1 MKIINTKITLPEGA
15 FDVDLEI
22 FDNSDLPQLK
32 HIYQKWVD
40 LSDSLQEIGGRRINL
55 PEALSEAIFCINF
68 NAGRL
73 NESISKANTSFDC
86 YQINTKKRIQV
97 KACSVSND
105 LTSFG
110 PSSVWDELYFVHFFP
125 NKKYDGSYSIFK
137 IENDLIY
144 NHKVNATQTMRDQQK
159 QDRRPRFSIIKEI
172 ITPNNIRPIIQGSL
186 II

>member
-125 NKKYDGSYSIFK
+125 NKK
-137 IENDLIY
+137 
-144 NHKVNATQTMRDQQK
+144 
-159 QDRRPRFSIIKEI
+159 
-172 ITPNNIRPIIQGSL
+172 
-186 II
+186 

>member
-1 MKIINTKITLPEGA
+1 MNQKNLKKILRYPVAIISARGNSKRLKNKNILNIFGKPMIYWTIKAIKKSNGCNKKLFVEDFSLA
-15 FDVDLEI
+15 LELAKLGNFCFI
-22 FDNSDLPQLK
+22 DN
-32 HIYQKWVD
+32 
-40 LSDSLQEIGGRRINL
+40 
-55 PEALSEAIFCINF
+55 
-68 NAGRL
+68 
-73 NESISKANTSFDC
+73 
-86 YQINTKKRIQV
+86 
-97 KACSVSND
+97 

-110 PSSVWDELYFVHFFP
+110 PNSVWDELYFVHFFP

-172 ITPNNIRPIIQGSL
+172 IIPNKIKPVIQGSL